1 MEKKCYEGIIA
12 LNSVQNNEQMAWYCL
27 EKSEL
32 SRFKQLLSEGMPLTP
47 FMLTSM
53 VFFGYYEAEIKE
65 VLALAEIE
73 DSSKD
78 LLSWVR
84 GYFSEDELN
93 DVLPLFDAYLPD
105 DYPSNEV
112 CVRLK
117 LWNTLYRRKQCN
129 LIAPNA
135 PEFLLEKKTKDAYA
149 ALVQHDL
156 EKYAPILVENRFLLT
171 VLAASD
177 GWKYLVDHGYAK
189 EVLKLKDFAGLLKQ
203 NEIAEYCWKKGL
215 INELYEAECYDVL
228 LAHQEIDV
236 FVKNHSTYGK
246 FLKDYPEKVD
256 WEDLWDTYPDLVH
269 RVCLKEAAK
278 LNKKVPACSEFLLAH
293 SGLWEQIWLLCG

>member
-32 SRFKQLLSEGMPLTP
+32 SRFKQLLKEGMPLTP

-53 VFFGYYEAEIKE
+53 VFFGFYGTAIKE

-84 GYFSEDELN
+84 GYFDEDDLN
-93 DVLPLFDAYLPD
+93 EVLPLFDAYLPD
-105 DYPSNEV
+105 DYPSNDV

-135 PEFLLEKKTKDAYA
+135 PEFLLEKHSAAAYA
-149 ALVQHDL
+149 ALVSLDL
-156 EKYAPILVENRFLLT
+156 EKYAPVLIENRFPLT
-171 VLAASD
+171 VIAAPG
-177 GWKYLVDHGYAK
+177 GWKYLIDHGYAK
-189 EVLKLKDFAGLLKQ
+189 EVLKLKDACGLLDAKEVA
-203 NEIAEYCWKKGL
+203 NYCLQKGL
-215 INELYEAECYDVL
+215 IEELYEAEWYDL
-228 LAHQEIDV
+228 LLDHQETEV
-236 FVKNHSTYGK
+236 FVRHQSFYSR
-246 FLKDYPEKVD
+246 FLTEYPDKVD
-256 WEDLWDTYPDLVH
+256 WEDLWNCNESDLQ
-269 RVCLKEAAK
+269 RKYLKHKAK
-278 LNKKVPACSEFLLAH
+278 LNKKVPACYEFLAAH
-293 SGLWEQIWLLCG
+293 SGLWEQFWLFCG